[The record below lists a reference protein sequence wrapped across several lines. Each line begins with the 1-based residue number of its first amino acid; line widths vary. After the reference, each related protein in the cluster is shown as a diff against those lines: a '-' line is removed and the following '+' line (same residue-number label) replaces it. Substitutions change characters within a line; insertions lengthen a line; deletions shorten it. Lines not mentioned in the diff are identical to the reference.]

1 MNGYLIRLAAT
12 GVTFVI
18 TAALVPQILLP
29 ATGMKDPV
37 RDIFTIALIAV
48 VFGAVNGLIRP
59 VVRTLALPL
68 RLMTFG
74 LVGIVINAALLLL
87 VAWLATKA
95 GFQFH
100 IGNFP
105 PNLLTADT
113 LIGALIGS
121 VVLGVVGG
129 LVSVAVRD

>member
-1 MNGYLIRLAAT
+1 VNGYLIRLAAT

-18 TAALVPQILLP
+18 TAALVPQIHLP
-29 ATGMKDPV
+29 ATGMTDPV
-37 RDIFTIALIAV
+37 RDIFTIALIAL

-95 GFQFH
+95 GLQFH

>member
-18 TAALVPQILLP
+18 TAALVPQIKLP
-29 ATGMKDPV
+29 ATAMKDPV
-37 RDIFTIALIAV
+37 RDIFTIALLAL

-59 VVRTLALPL
+59 IVRTLALPL
-68 RLMTFG
+68 RLMTMG

-87 VAWLATKA
+87 VAWLATQV
-95 GFQFH
+95 GLRFH
-100 IGNFP
+100 VGTFP
-105 PNLLTADT
+105 PSLLTADT
-113 LIGALIGS
+113 LVGAVIGS

-129 LVSVAVRD
+129 LVSFAVRD

>member
-100 IGNFP
+100 IGI
-105 PNLLTADT
+105 A
-113 LIGALIGS
+113 
-121 VVLGVVGG
+121 
-129 LVSVAVRD
+129 